1 MIRLDTHVVVW
12 LFAGDVGRLSP
23 AARELIEREQSLI
36 SPAVELELTFLG
48 EIDRITVSAQEIID
62 DLGQRIGLERST
74 SSFRDVVGAA
84 HRLTWTRDPFDRLIV
99 GDAVA
104 TSSQLVTKDR
114 HIRERCDFAVW

>member
-12 LFAGDVGRLSP
+12 LFAGDLGRLSP
-23 AARELIEREQSLI
+23 AARELIEREQSMI

-48 EIDRITVSAQEIID
+48 EIDRITASAREIVD

-84 HRLTWTRDPFDRLIV
+84 HRLSWTRDPFDRLIV

-114 HIRERCDFAVW
+114 HIREQCDFAVW